1 MKSTFAERLKDALKL
16 NNMSA
21 AELCRQT
28 GTPESVM
35 SQYKSGKYVAKQKRL
50 ELYSKIL
57 DVSIPWLM
65 GEDVP
70 MKNDKTPSN
79 IIPIDNDTEF
89 VNIPVVGRVAAGVTC
104 YADMEIVDYEPTP
117 VDSITPGEEY
127 VYLKVVGDSMYPK
140 FEEGDLV
147 LVRRQTSVDS
157 GSYAVVIID
166 GEDGVIKKVVYGK
179 DWIELQSVNPMYP
192 PRLFE
197 DADVLRISIYGLVKE
212 IKRKF

>member
-1 MKSTFAERLKDALKL
+1 MSKRSERILAAIQKAGLSYNELSKLTNIPKSALQRY
-16 NNMSA
+16 A
-21 AELCRQT
+21 T
-28 GTPESVM
+28 GETEKIPIDRIETISKAVNVPA
-35 SQYKSGKYVAKQKRL
+35 QYIMGWTDDIKSKQ
-50 ELYSKIL
+50 
-57 DVSIPWLM
+57 
-65 GEDVP
+65 
-70 MKNDKTPSN
+70 PSN

-104 YADMEIVDYEPTP
+104 YADMDIVDYEPTSI
-117 VDSITPGEEY
+117 DSITPGEDY

>member
-1 MKSTFAERLKDALKL
+1 MSKRSERILAAIQKAGLSYNELSKLTNIPKSALQRY
-16 NNMSA
+16 A
-21 AELCRQT
+21 T
-28 GTPESVM
+28 GETEKIPIDRIEAISKAVNVPA
-35 SQYKSGKYVAKQKRL
+35 QYIMGWTDDIKPKQ
-50 ELYSKIL
+50 
-57 DVSIPWLM
+57 
-65 GEDVP
+65 
-70 MKNDKTPSN
+70 PSN

-104 YADMEIVDYEPTP
+104 YADMDIIDYEPTS
-117 VDSITPGEEY
+117 VDSITPGEDY

-166 GEDGVIKKVVYGK
+166 GEDGVVKKIVYGQN
-179 DWIELQSVNPMYP
+179 WIELHSINPMYP
-192 PRLFE
+192 VRRFE
-197 DADVLRISIYGLVKE
+197 NEDVLRIRVFGLVKE

>member
-1 MKSTFAERLKDALKL
+1 MSKRSERILAAIQKAGLSYNELSKLTNIPKSALQRY
-16 NNMSA
+16 A
-21 AELCRQT
+21 T
-28 GTPESVM
+28 GETEKIPIDRIETISKAVNVPA
-35 SQYKSGKYVAKQKRL
+35 QYIMGWTDDIKSKQ
-50 ELYSKIL
+50 
-57 DVSIPWLM
+57 
-65 GEDVP
+65 
-70 MKNDKTPSN
+70 PSN

-104 YADMEIVDYEPTP
+104 YADMDIVDYEPTS